1 MEWLARNKRAPPH
14 TTRVREYP
22 SIRYT
27 YTVRYRVYPPLVS
40 RDSRDS
46 EPIPLVTQRIYRT
59 PYATGA
65 AWCERGRETY
75 QPVRMRRRQFQPA
88 RSTNGKARQRRSAGR
103 STCSQSERLNNV
115 VWFGHDNTSTSVV
128 MFSFFR
134 ILESAKDVA
143 PSSPAKTQ
151 PRSNSAVP
159 HPPRPPGPPTPAQL
173 PRADTSATLVC
184 YKLATDKIATYLS
197 GAPPPGSPPFSMG
210 APCAPWQRDLS
221 RLPTLPTHDHRLCRT
236 FPIRHC
242 RRAYRKGSSAPCPRI
257 GWTRHCGIT
266 VDGLRLRR
274 RQ

>member
-1 MEWLARNKRAPPH
+1 MSDIKDFRPLEGQECTTRIVLGTPCKDDDEDGDELEWLARNKRAPPH

-46 EPIPLVTQRIYRT
+46 EPVPLVTQRIYRT

-134 ILESAKDVA
+134 ILIACI
-143 PSSPAKTQ
+143 Q
-151 PRSNSAVP
+151 PIKLRKNENSIGWK
-159 HPPRPPGPPTPAQL
+159 RF
-173 PRADTSATLVC
+173 
-184 YKLATDKIATYLS
+184 
-197 GAPPPGSPPFSMG
+197 GSFIS
-210 APCAPWQRDLS
+210 LH
-221 RLPTLPTHDHRLCRT
+221 L
-236 FPIRHC
+236 
-242 RRAYRKGSSAPCPRI
+242 AYRRKSVCFLLILRGKKFFFKKKRSKLKRQTHFFGMSQTSFI
-257 GWTRHCGIT
+257 SFWTFST
-266 VDGLRLRR
+266 SF
-274 RQ
+274 

>member
-1 MEWLARNKRAPPH
+1 MSDIKDFRPLEGQECTTRIVLGTPCKDDDEDGDELEWLARNKRAPPH

-46 EPIPLVTQRIYRT
+46 EPVPLVTQRIYRT

-159 HPPRPPGPPTPAQL
+159 HPPPSARASHPSAASPCRYVRHSRVLQTRYRQDRHLSEWGSTTRIPAFFNGGTLRPMATRFEPPSNP
-173 PRADTSATLVC
+173 SN
-184 YKLATDKIATYLS
+184 S
-197 GAPPPGSPPFSMG
+197 
-210 APCAPWQRDLS
+210 
-221 RLPTLPTHDHRLCRT
+221 
-236 FPIRHC
+236 
-242 RRAYRKGSSAPCPRI
+242 
-257 GWTRHCGIT
+257 
-266 VDGLRLRR
+266 
-274 RQ
+274 